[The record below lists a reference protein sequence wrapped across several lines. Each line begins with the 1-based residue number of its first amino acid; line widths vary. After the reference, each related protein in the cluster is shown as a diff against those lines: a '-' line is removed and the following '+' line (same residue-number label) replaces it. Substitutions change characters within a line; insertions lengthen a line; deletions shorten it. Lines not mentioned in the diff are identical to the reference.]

1 MTMTSDRLREILS
14 SFGAERV
21 DGDWLAVC
29 PLCEKERKVIL
40 SPGVQ
45 YPCLVTCRRCA
56 VPGDREGNRR
66 LSRAICDGVGVD
78 FGELCELMPAD
89 EIRELWAEVGGDQ
102 RESQTR
108 PPAADPDT
116 LHSVYG
122 SLLHWLGLT
131 DAHEKWLEKRGLTNA
146 HGLRYRSAPDETS
159 RIAASKYLIASY
171 GVEVLARVPGFDS
184 SGRLLTRYPAIL
196 IPCRDAEG
204 RIVAI
209 KQRLTGASKSG
220 RMRLLSS
227 APVGGPHAISTVHVP
242 YGVGGKLHQTVWVTE
257 GERKADVVWSR
268 LGHPVVALPGA
279 SQWRSL
285 VSVLSSVV
293 VDRGSVVL
301 VLDLDD
307 AGERATRGLYR
318 VLTAAGY
325 SVSVAVWS
333 EGKGVD
339 DAVANGVKVEV
350 GEYEDDS
357 TMEPPHQTRTTKR
370 NYIADPV
377 NYLRLNGPQLRDGM
391 DCHQNTLSKLIAGGE
406 VAMCKGRRGQVVYH
420 PEESIERVGGFLAE
434 INSDRTVASRVQ

>member
-1 MTMTSDRLREILS
+1 MTSDRLREILS

-102 RESQTR
+102 RQSQTR
-108 PPAADPDT
+108 SPAADPDT

-131 DAHEKWLEKRGLTNA
+131 DVHERWLEKQGLTDA
-146 HGLRYRSAPDETS
+146 HRIRYRSAPDEKS
-159 RIAASKYLIASY
+159 RIAVTEYLTASY
-171 GVEVLARVPGFDS
+171 GIDVLVRVPGFDAG
-184 SGRLLTRYPAIL
+184 GRLLTRYPAIL
-196 IPCRDAEG
+196 IPCRDTAG

-242 YGVGGKLHQTVWVTE
+242 YGVGGQQHQTVWVTE

-279 SQWRSL
+279 SQWRQL

-301 VLDLDD
+301 ALDLDD
-307 AGERATRGLYR
+307 AGERATRGLYQ
-318 VLTAAGY
+318 VLTTAGY

-333 EGKGVD
+333 DGKGID
-339 DAVANGVKVEV
+339 DAVANGVTVELS
-350 GEYEDDS
+350 EYEDDS
-357 TMEPPHQTRTTKR
+357 TIEPPHQTRTGKR

-377 NYLRLNGPQLRDGM
+377 AYLRQHGPQLRDGM
-391 DCHQNTLSKLIAGGE
+391 DCHQNTLSKLIASGE
-406 VAMCKGRRGQVVYH
+406 IGMVKSKRGQCVFW
-420 PEESIERVGGFLAE
+420 PGDPIERVGGFLAE
-434 INSDRTVASRVQ
+434 INSVSQADHAR